1 MSTLTVEFP
10 ALDAPRMLEPQLLAG
25 TGAATAD
32 LGPIWILEEVAGH
45 LRSQGKKT
53 TGKPRMRLY
62 RLNGDI
68 LSAEHELDLDGEA
81 RRADTA
87 MTLLALAKARS
98 GVVICS
104 FRTVAAAQLVERLE
118 ASTDN
123 GLHYVVEV
131 DATRR
136 VEFARARDGIRS
148 SAPKERV
155 ETASWQQVNLSKPAG
170 NSECYAANLGKA
182 ALGNIGDL
190 TCFALSIGGI
200 KGYQRGILVGMTSL
214 ELDDGLKKLAQ
225 LLAWTRWI
233 RLAVRKAKRARS
245 VPAIPTARLSDAAEG
260 AASLDILV
268 RANRKI
274 AAGHDAKAAGLLIQ
288 APNQRI
294 PLKRRLTAN
303 KTTLNI
309 VELFAGAGGMGLGF
323 LSARGSDGRG
333 YRIAGSAEIHPIY
346 TQTLRHNHAYME
358 KAGLTPTGTTPAEYA
373 PMDLCSDAVRT
384 RLGAMAKE
392 HGDVDVLIGGPPC
405 QGFSSAN
412 RNSWSS
418 SNPNNRL
425 VDAFLDC
432 VSHMAPKVLLME
444 NVQGILWTPREE
456 SDSDLSVAAHVLE
469 RLADMGY
476 LVFPKLLDAVWYGAP
491 QNRNRFFLLGI
502 HKDVGY
508 SPDDFGKWG
517 PFPMPTHGPGTG
529 KAFVTV
535 RDAIADLPKLG
546 NGDNLVERPYE
557 EDATRLQQ
565 NAFLRAMRIGAP
577 KGVIWDHVT
586 SRHADYVIERYKG
599 IGQGQNWQ
607 AVRDLMTNYA
617 DVERTH
623 SNIYRRLA
631 WSEPAITIGHYRKSM
646 IIHPSQHRG
655 LSLREAARLQSFPD
669 WFRFAGTE
677 SGGEGGL
684 MYKQQ
689 QLANAVC
696 PNVTKAVAEFILD
709 L

>member
-1 MSTLTVEFP
+1 MSAVTFDLPKPTTPHVF
-10 ALDAPRMLEPQLLAG
+10 EPQMLAG
-25 TGAATAD
+25 VGSATAG

-45 LRSQGKKT
+45 LRAQGKKT
-53 TGKPRMRLY
+53 GTPHMRLY
-62 RLNGDI
+62 RLGGDV
-68 LSAEHELDLDGEA
+68 LAAEQELELDGEFS
-81 RRADTA
+81 RADTA
-87 MTLLALAKARS
+87 MALLELAKARS
-98 GVVICS
+98 GVVVCS
-104 FRTVAAAQLVERLE
+104 FRTVAAAQFVERLE
-118 ASTDN
+118 SSRN

-131 DATRR
+131 DPTRR
-136 VEFARARDGIRS
+136 LEFARAREGIRS
-148 SAPKERV
+148 SSPKERV
-155 ETASWQQVNLSKPAG
+155 DTASWQQVNLSRPAG
-170 NSECYAANLGKA
+170 DSECYAANLGKA
-182 ALGNIGDL
+182 ELGGIADL

-214 ELDDGLKKLAQ
+214 ELEDGLKKLAQ

-233 RLAVRKAKRARS
+233 RLAVRKAKRTGAAAA
-245 VPAIPTARLSDAAEG
+245 VLARLPDTEEKT
-260 AASLDILV
+260 ASLDILV

-274 AAGHDAKAAGLLIQ
+274 AAGHDAKAA
-288 APNQRI
+288 NQYLQL
-294 PLKRRLTAN
+294 PDQPAQLKHRLTAG
-303 KTTLNI
+303 KKTLNI

-323 LSARGSDGRG
+323 LSAKASGGRG

-346 TQTLRHNHAYME
+346 TQTLRQNHAFME
-358 KAGLTPTGTTPAEYA
+358 KAGLTPTESTPAEYA
-373 PMDLCSDAVRT
+373 PMDLCSDKVRT

-392 HGDVDVLIGGPPC
+392 RGDVDVLIGGPPC

-444 NVQGILWTPREE
+444 NVQGILWTPRDE
-456 SDSDLSVAAHVLE
+456 SDSNLSVAAHVLE

-508 SPDDFGKWG
+508 SPEDFGKWG
-517 PFPMPTHGPGTG
+517 PFPRPTHGPGTG

-535 RDAIADLPKLG
+535 NDAIADLPKLG
-546 NGDNLVERPYE
+546 NGDDLVERPYE
-557 EDATRLQQ
+557 EDSARLQQ
-565 NAFLRAMRIGAP
+565 NAFLRAMRAGAP
-577 KGVIWDHVT
+577 KNVIWDHVT

-669 WFRFAGTE
+669 WFRFAGTA
-677 SGGEGGL
+677 SGIEGGL
-684 MYKQQ
+684 MHKQQ

-696 PNVTKAVAEFILD
+696 PSVTKAVAEFILD

>member
-1 MSTLTVEFP
+1 MSALTVELSTPEVDNVF
-10 ALDAPRMLEPQLLAG
+10 EPQVLAG
-25 TGAATAD
+25 AGTATAD
-32 LGPIWILEEVAGH
+32 LGPIWILEEVTGH
-45 LRSQGKKT
+45 LRTQRRKVGS
-53 TGKPRMRLY
+53 PRMRLY
-62 RLNGDI
+62 RLSGDV
-68 LSAEHELDLDGEA
+68 LTTEQELDLRGESS
-81 RRADTA
+81 RAETA
-87 MTLLALAKARS
+87 MSLLALAKAKS
-98 GVVICS
+98 GVVVCS
-104 FRTVAAAQLVERLE
+104 FRTVSAIQFVEHLE
-118 ASTDN
+118 AGTHK

-131 DATRR
+131 DPTRKI
-136 VEFARARDGIRS
+136 EFVRARDGVRS
-148 SAPKERV
+148 SSPKERV
-155 ETASWQQVNLSKPAG
+155 EAASWQQVSLSRPAG
-170 NSECYAANLGKA
+170 DSECYAANLGKA
-182 ALGNIGDL
+182 ALGNIEDL
-190 TCFALSIGGI
+190 TSFALSIGGI
-200 KGYQRGILVGMTSL
+200 KGYQRGVLVGMTSL
-214 ELDDGLKKLAQ
+214 DLEYGLKKLAQ
-225 LLAWTRWI
+225 LLAWMRWI
-233 RLAVRKAKRARS
+233 RLEVRKANRTKSLVTTALNRG
-245 VPAIPTARLSDAAEG
+245 PGAIKGS
-260 AASLDILV
+260 ASLDILI

-274 AAGHDAKAAGLLIQ
+274 AAGHDAKSANLELHTPEQ
-288 APNQRI
+288 TTQ
-294 PLKRRLTAN
+294 LKRRLTAD
-303 KTTLNI
+303 KTTLNV

-323 LSARGSDGRG
+323 LSARSPDGRNF
-333 YRIAGSAEIHPIY
+333 RISGSAEIHPIY
-346 TQTLRHNHAYME
+346 TETLKRNHSYMQ
-358 KAGLTPTGTTPAEYA
+358 KAGLTPGDTTPVEYA
-373 PMDLCSDAVRT
+373 PMDLCSNKVRT
-384 RLGAMAKE
+384 RLAEMAKK

-456 SDSDLSVAAHVLE
+456 SESDLSVAAHVLH
-469 RLADMGY
+469 RLEDMGY

-508 SPDDFGKWG
+508 TQEDFGKWG
-517 PFPMPTHGPGTG
+517 PFPKPTHGPGTG

-535 RDAIADLPKLG
+535 HDAIIDLPKLI
-546 NGDNLVERPYE
+546 NGDSLAERSYE

-565 NAFLRAMRIGAP
+565 NAFLRAMRAGAP

-607 AVRDLMTNYA
+607 AVRELMTNYA

-669 WFRFAGTE
+669 WFRFAGSE
-677 SGGEGGL
+677 SGGDGGL
-684 MYKQQ
+684 MHKQQ

-696 PNVTKAVAEFILD
+696 PNVTKSVAEFILD